1 MKKKCNFYN
10 QRKYR
15 IMKDSLIEI
24 SNIHQIIT
32 IILHQNRL
40 TLCLHAW
47 LFVNYFLMS
56 MQRGWRSHATSR
68 AFARQANWRKSW
80 RACKSCLLKSLLKSS
95 FRDYLHL
102 WNGRSSSDKS
112 SSSVNSLV
120 RETRFGSRNICIY
133 IYFFL
138 SF

>member
-1 MKKKCNFYN
+1 MKEN
-10 QRKYR
+10 
-15 IMKDSLIEI
+15 LIEI
-24 SNIHQIIT
+24 SNIHQVIT

-56 MQRGWRSHATSR
+56 VQRGWRSHAMSCGCSSS
-68 AFARQANWRKSW
+68 KLEKIV
-80 RACKSCLLKSLLKSS
+80 ACKSYLLKSLLKSS

-102 WNGRSSSDKS
+102 WNGRSSSDE

-120 RETRFGSRNICIY
+120 RETRFGSRNIYIY
-133 IYFFL
+133 ILL
-138 SF
+138 SFLLTRSARLRPER